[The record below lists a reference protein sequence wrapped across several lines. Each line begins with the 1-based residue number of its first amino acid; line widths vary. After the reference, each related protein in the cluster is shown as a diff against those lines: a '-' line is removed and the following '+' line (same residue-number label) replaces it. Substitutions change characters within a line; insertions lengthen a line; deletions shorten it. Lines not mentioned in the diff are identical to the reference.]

1 MQLLIQWIPQT
12 RLWLVSGPRGTLGSI
27 KWDGTVYRF
36 TPKGRRLTSAAEVA
50 EIYKFIRKKARRRK
64 GGKRK

>member
-12 RLWLVSGPRGTLGSI
+12 RLWLVAGPRGTLGSI
-27 KWDGTVYRF
+27 KWDGSAYMF
-36 TPKGRRLTSAAEVA
+36 TLKGRRPTSDQWD
-50 EIYKFIRKKARRRK
+50 EIDKFIRAKARRRK